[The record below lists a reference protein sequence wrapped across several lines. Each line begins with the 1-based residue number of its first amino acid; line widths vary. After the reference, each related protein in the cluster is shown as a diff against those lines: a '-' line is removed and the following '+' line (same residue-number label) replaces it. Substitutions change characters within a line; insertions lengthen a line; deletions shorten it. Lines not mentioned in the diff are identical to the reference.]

1 MSQSWT
7 DEEKTLLI
15 ELRPTHNLTQL
26 HKEFKA
32 RQFKRSR
39 KAIERKCANM
49 GLFYN
54 GVPKKEVDDLDKYD
68 KTWKSIR
75 ELKEVY
81 KGDDVETR
89 LRGIPASKKRRKI
102 LSLSDFHIPFERD
115 DLIMKAVEDHKDA
128 DILVLNG
135 DILDVYA
142 VSTWP
147 KDKSIA
153 LKKEYDIALEYM
165 KIFTKMFPKVIVT
178 RGNHEFR
185 LNRYFNSNVTP
196 AISFL
201 VNKEILGHL
210 CEGKIYDN
218 DGNVV
223 EQLDFSNVIYLP
235 GNEAWFFQVGKA
247 MFVHP
252 QAFSITPGKTS
263 TMAWE
268 YFMDRTDIDCVC
280 CGHTHQVSWLTK
292 KGKLCI
298 EQGCLAVPLDYS
310 KQGKLRYGPQAL
322 GYAVL
327 YQDEHGNTDFNMSQ
341 VVFLGIQ
348 YPHKPS
354 FEDL

>member
-1 MSQSWT
+1 MAQSWT
-7 DEEKTLLI
+7 DEEKALLR

-32 RQFKRSR
+32 KKFNRSR

-49 GLFYN
+49 GVFYN
-54 GVPKKEVDDLDKYD
+54 GVPKKQEEDLSKYD
-68 KTWKSIR
+68 KTWKAIR
-75 ELKEVY
+75 KLKEVY
-81 KGDDVETR
+81 KEDSVETR
-89 LRGIPASKKRRKI
+89 SRGILAGKKRRKI

-115 DLIMKAVEDHKDA
+115 DLILQAVEEHKDA

-147 KDKSIA
+147 KEKSIA

-165 KIFTKMFPKVIVT
+165 KIFAKTFPKVVIT

-210 CEGKIYDN
+210 SEGKVYDD
-218 DGNVV
+218 DGNVI
-223 EQLDFSNVIYLP
+223 ETLDFSNVIYLP
-235 GNEAWFFQVGKA
+235 GNEAWFFKVGKT

-252 QAFSITPGKTS
+252 QAFSIVPGKTS
-263 TMAWE
+263 VMAWE
-268 YFMDRTDIDCVC
+268 YFMDREDIDSIC
-280 CGHTHQVSWLTK
+280 CAHTHQQSWLTK
-292 KGKLCI
+292 KGKLCM

-310 KQGKLRYGPQAL
+310 KQGKLTYGPQTL

-327 YQDEHGNTDFNMSQ
+327 YQDEHGNTDFNMSRTI
-341 VVFLGIQ
+341 FLGIQ